1 MNRITRVL
9 VVVIA
14 AISLS
19 GCATGPTQEEIHL
32 MIDTEVAAI
41 TQDIS
46 EQIEAKIEAV
56 TQDIPV
62 VFETAVESAVQ
73 SIKIG
78 PRGEVG
84 PKGEAGVA
92 GPAGPR
98 GQTGTQGP
106 KGEVGPKGEAGAAGP
121 AGPRGQTGTQGPKG
135 STGVTG
141 PKGPAGSIS
150 IADQDRISDL
160 ETAAILLATQIV
172 SLKSRTGDL
181 ESLTDGMDDDFVLK
195 NGFGFNNSINLTN
208 LKRCLDDIEGAI
220 RDLKNDY
227 YVSTPFC
234 FNIVQWGYR

>member
-84 PKGEAGVA
+84 PKGEAGV
-92 GPAGPR
+92 
-98 GQTGTQGP
+98 
-106 KGEVGPKGEAGAAGP
+106 AGP